1 MAPIKSCLVVGA
13 GISGLLAA
21 RELREAGVEV
31 TVLDKGRGVGGRM
44 ATRRF
49 GDSADSNDGAVFDHG
64 AQFFTVRGERFGSL
78 VDGWLSDGAAAEW
91 SRGFPTPQES
101 PTDGHPR
108 YRGAEG
114 MTSIPKHLSQGLD
127 VRTGERVTR
136 VDQESSGWRLATES
150 GVGYEA
156 DALLVTVPAPQALAL
171 AESGEFRL
179 AGEDRDALAGIEY
192 DPCVAL
198 MVRLAEGE
206 APLPEPGGLQI
217 KSEPLDWV
225 SDNRLKG
232 ISGAPALTIHAGP
245 GWSRQHYE
253 ASNEELTDALLSL
266 AGEAI
271 GQDLTPLVLDSSIA
285 RWRYSWV
292 TQPHREPCLVA
303 SSEAPL
309 VFAGDGFGQPKI
321 EGAALS
327 GLAAADRL
335 LGRE

>member
-1 MAPIKSCLVVGA
+1 LTPIHSCLVVGA

-21 RELREAGVEV
+21 RELQETGVEV

-44 ATRRF
+44 ATRRI
-49 GDSADSNDGAVFDHG
+49 GDSTDSNTRAVFDHG

-78 VDGWLSDGAAAEW
+78 VDSWLSDGAVAEW
-91 SRGFPTPQES
+91 SRGFPTPQEA

-114 MTSIPKHLSQGLD
+114 MTSIPKHLAHGLN
-127 VRTGERVTR
+127 VRTGERVNR
-136 VDQESSGWRLATES
+136 IDQKSSGWRLTTES
-150 GVGYEA
+150 GSEYEA
-156 DALLVTVPAPQALAL
+156 GALLVTAPAPQALAL

-217 KSEPLDWV
+217 KSEPLDWI

-232 ISGAPALTIHAGP
+232 ISAAPALTIHAGP
-245 GWSRQHYE
+245 GWSRQHYD
-253 ASNEELTDALLSL
+253 APDEELTDMLLQL
-266 AGEAI
+266 ASDAI
-271 GQDLTPLVLDSSIA
+271 GSDLSPLVLDSSIA

-292 TQPHREPCLVA
+292 TQPYPEACLVA

-309 VFAGDGFGQPKI
+309 VFAGDGFGKPKV

-327 GLAAADRL
+327 GLDAADRL
-335 LGRE
+335 LGRD